1 MMKNGQVG
9 NKPLFIFLNSLY
21 IMLRQ
26 ELLKLAKNI
35 LETPLSKISE
45 IPQLKEYIEAINVA
59 FPPDINQRVEVG
71 LNTKIA
77 KKKAIYSISLGN
89 MECYSIDI
97 WIIYETFCIYLELD
111 VPGILR
117 RILAQ
122 TYSLPMSSSSYRS
135 LFDTQYDSIVEL
147 GDKTIPE
154 LLKPYI

>member
-1 MMKNGQVG
+1 M
-9 NKPLFIFLNSLY
+9 KPLFIFLNSLY
-21 IMLRQ
+21 IMLTFSTSK
-26 ELLKLAKNI
+26 LFKLAKNI
-35 LETPLSKISE
+35 LGTPLDKISE
-45 IPQLKEYIEAINVA
+45 IPQLKEYIEAINVD
-59 FPPDINQRVEVG
+59 FPPNINQRVEIG
-71 LNTKIA
+71 LNNKIA
-77 KKKAIYSISLGN
+77 KKKSIYSVAIGN

>member
-1 MMKNGQVG
+1 M
-9 NKPLFIFLNSLY
+9 KPLFIFLKSLY
-21 IMLRQ
+21 IVLIQ
-26 ELLKLAKNI
+26 AANELLKLAKNI

-45 IPQLKEYIEAINVA
+45 IPQLKAYIEAINVE
-59 FPPDINQRVEVG
+59 FPPDIGQRVEVG
-71 LNTKIA
+71 LNAKIA
-77 KKKAIYSISLGN
+77 KKKVIYSIALGN

-117 RILAQ
+117 RILVQ
-122 TYSLPMSSSSYRS
+122 PYSLPMSSSSYRS

-147 GDKTIPE
+147 GDRTILE